1 MAAWQIAALPD
12 NSVHNAIM
20 STEKMFL
27 ISQSGRALAVVH
39 ARNEESAIA
48 RAKGL
53 GEILGY
59 SPSIP
64 LQAAPVNEKPAG
76 LPSFS
81 SEYFEMLGFKK

>member
-1 MAAWQIAALPD
+1 MSM
-12 NSVHNAIM
+12 NSAY
-20 STEKMFL
+20 L
-27 ISQSGRALAVVH
+27 ISQSGRPLAVVH

-64 LQAAPVNEKPAG
+64 LQAAPVSEKPAG

-81 SEYFEMLGFKK
+81 SEYFEMLGFNK